1 LAEVSRAHFAPNLLC
16 SREVSIDESTEHH
29 PIEAVRD
36 FARAWERGDRP
47 AVVDYLGATSGS
59 QRAELAAN
67 LIRVELDHRTQL
79 GEEVRID
86 EYVQAVPELRDTDVE
101 LVALLIDEHALRTE
115 AGQIVTLDEYA
126 RRFPEHLETLRN
138 ELGLTDD
145 RTRSLIPSGDEPSNP
160 HDGFAEDDEP
170 FESGRVI
177 GDFRIERL
185 LGAGGVSQVFLATQL
200 SLDREVALK
209 VTVESDEET
218 SAANEGRTMAAL
230 SHPHIVPVFAE
241 ERIGR
246 LRLLAMEYVPGP
258 TLCDFLSEASARF
271 RKHGNKRLPTA
282 ADAVSLIGELSSF
295 RSGEGQRPVRVNS
308 GTCSTELPDSGSAL
322 RAESPRW
329 ADATESRAT
338 ENGNLSRT
346 QSLEIGNSL
355 DPKSSCRD
363 YLCGVVRD
371 LARALAAAAAK
382 GVLHSD
388 VKPANVLFTREGK
401 ALLADFNVSFRHEAI
416 AGDPPPVGGT
426 LLYMS
431 PEQLG
436 ILTGSDTGTRIDERS
451 DIYSLG
457 LVLFESL
464 TGGWA
469 FLEGDASADPFVA
482 AGQLQA
488 SRLSSSIEFPTGSKW
503 LTPGLK
509 SIIEKCLTPQPS
521 DRYAS
526 ADELAEDLD
535 RFLSHR
541 PLRTAADPS
550 RVERVSKWLRRSP
563 LRAVL
568 WGTVLVSL
576 ALFLVM
582 TRQQPRGMT
591 SQARPETGS
600 AAADHLPLSAND
612 PKQARASDMAGQRL
626 LNAGDFK
633 AAEHQF
639 ELATTLNPQMAT
651 AWHNLGVARFRLGE
665 FADALSAFDRSIAL
679 GNESGRAYS
688 HRAAARFA
696 LGDESGAEADFETA
710 MQIASVDESAEVRS
724 NLRDFETLRASRTHP
739 QTERPE

>member
-1 LAEVSRAHFAPNLLC
+1 VHRLLTC
-16 SREVSIDESTEHH
+16 SREISIDDSTEHH

-47 AVVDYLGATSGS
+47 SVVDYLGATSGS

-67 LIRVELDHRTQL
+67 LIRVDLDRRTQL

-86 EYVQAVPELRDTDVE
+86 EHVQAVPELRNAEVE

-138 ELGLTDD
+138 KLGLTDD
-145 RTRSLIPSGDEPSNP
+145 RTRSPSVATGESSPQPGSSAGD
-160 HDGFAEDDEP
+160 AERLER
-170 FESGRVI
+170 GKVV
-177 GDFRIERL
+177 GDFRVERL

-209 VTVESDEET
+209 VTVESNEET

-258 TLCDFLSEASARF
+258 TLCDFLSEASVRF
-271 RKHGNKRLPTA
+271 RKSGSNRLPTA
-282 ADAVSLIGELSSF
+282 ADAVSLIDDLCSARQDVAVAAG
-295 RSGEGQRPVRVNS
+295 GNDVPGDGPVQMAEARN
-308 GTCSTELPDSGSAL
+308 DSGRPERKGSG
-322 RAESPRW
+322 R
-329 ADATESRAT
+329 DF
-338 ENGNLSRT
+338 
-346 QSLEIGNSL
+346 I
-355 DPKSSCRD
+355 CR
-363 YLCGVVRD
+363 VVRD

-401 ALLADFNVSFRHEAI
+401 ALLADFNVSVRQEAI

-436 ILTGSDTGTRIDERS
+436 ILTGSETETRIDDRS

-464 TGGWA
+464 TGGWP

-488 SRLSSSIEFPTGSKW
+488 SRLSSPIEFPTGDKW

-509 SIIEKCLTPQPS
+509 SIIQKCLTPQPS
-521 DRYAS
+521 TRYAS
-526 ADELAEDLD
+526 ADELADDLD
-535 RFLSHR
+535 RFLSHH
-541 PLRTAADPS
+541 PLHTAADPS
-550 RVERVSKWLRRSP
+550 RVERASKWVKRSP
-563 LRAVL
+563 SRAIL
-568 WGTVLVSL
+568 TGTVLVSL
-576 ALFLVM
+576 ALFLIM
-582 TRQQPRGMT
+582 SRQQPRAMT
-591 SQARPETGS
+591 AQTRPETGV
-600 AAADHLPLSAND
+600 AAVEHLPSNAYD
-612 PKQARASDMAGQRL
+612 PKNARESDLAGQRL
-626 LNAGDFK
+626 LNAGDFQ
-633 AAEHQF
+633 AAEQQF

-651 AWHNLGVARFRLGE
+651 AWHNLGIARFRLGE
-665 FADALSAFDRSIAL
+665 FADSLSAFDRSIAL
-679 GNESGRAYS
+679 GNEFGRAYS

-710 MQIASVDESAEVRS
+710 MQVASVDEKAEVEA
-724 NLRDFETLRASRTHP
+724 NLRDASSY
-739 QTERPE
+739 QDASAG